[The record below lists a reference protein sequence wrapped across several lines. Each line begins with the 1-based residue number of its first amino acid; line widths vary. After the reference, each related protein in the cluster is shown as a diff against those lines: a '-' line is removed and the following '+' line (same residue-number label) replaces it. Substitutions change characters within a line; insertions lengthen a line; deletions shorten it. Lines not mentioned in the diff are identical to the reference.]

1 MRTLILTLTLTL
13 TLTHYPS
20 PVRTLALT
28 LTLTLNQGVAEV
40 PPAGMN
46 EAAPRAFAASV
57 PLARLLRVRFWRV
70 RVELRT
76 PQVLL
81 VGLGLGI

>member
-1 MRTLILTLTLTL
+1 
-13 TLTHYPS
+13 
-20 PVRTLALT
+20 
-28 LTLTLNQGVAEV
+28 VAEV
-40 PPAGMN
+40 PPAGKN